1 MSEPII
7 KFLQAARSAGIR
19 VSVAESIDAYHAL
32 DLIGFD
38 DRQTLKDSLALLLA
52 KTRDEKQLFEECFEL
67 YFTRDSFTG
76 SEADDRDS
84 DRNNAPQRD
93 ENETDNSEGDGSGE
107 GGPQGQSPLA
117 RMLTG
122 NDRAALAA
130 AMERAADGVGVSDIR
145 FFTQTNIYA
154 RRMMEQMGL
163 EALEREIARLR
174 AEGTAE
180 AVGLAQRLDR
190 GRGYLGDQVRDFVE
204 RQLAVFARGANEQ
217 LRDEFLQA
225 ARLSN
230 LDRRDFERM
239 RVIVRAMAK
248 RLATRYGRV
257 RRRKRRGHLD
267 VRRTLRRNMAF
278 DSIPFITVWKQRKI
292 DKPRVVVLC
301 DVSGSVA
308 SVAQFLLLFVYSLNE
323 ALADIRSFAFSGNL
337 VEVSDIL
344 EQETI
349 EDAILKILK
358 EIGFGSSNYGRSLAD
373 FAEQCLDAVDS
384 KTTVII
390 MGDARGNNTDPRTDI
405 MKLIFERSK
414 RVIWLN
420 PEFKSSWGTGDSD
433 MFRYGPY
440 CHVLTV
446 CNSVRHLERTL
457 TDLLKGSNV

>member
-7 KFLQAARSAGIR
+7 KFLQAARSSGIR

-38 DRQTLKDSLALLLA
+38 DRQTLKDSLSLVLA

-67 YFTRDSFTG
+67 YFTRNNLGDPKAGDAAEQQKRDGTG
-76 SEADDRDS
+76 EAT
-84 DRNNAPQRD
+84 P
-93 ENETDNSEGDGSGE
+93 GE
-107 GGPQGQSPLA
+107 GMEGQSALA
-117 RMLTG
+117 QMLLA

-130 AMERAADGVGVSDIR
+130 AMEGAAEGVGVSDIR

-154 RRMMEQMGL
+154 RRMLEQMGL
-163 EALEREIARLR
+163 EALEREISRLR
-174 AEGTAE
+174 GEGTRD

-230 LDRRDFERM
+230 LERRDFDRM

-248 RLATRYGRV
+248 KLATRYGRV
-257 RRRKRRGHLD
+257 RKRKRRGHLD

-292 DKPRVVVLC
+292 EKPRVVVLC

-308 SVAQFLLLFVYSLNE
+308 SVAQFLLLFLYSLNE
-323 ALADIRSFAFSGNL
+323 ALADVRSFAFSGNMI
-337 VEVSDIL
+337 EVSDIL
-344 EQETI
+344 EQDTI
-349 EDAILKILK
+349 EDAIVKILK
-358 EIGFGSSNYGRSLAD
+358 EIGFGSSNYGRALAD
-373 FAEQCLDAVDS
+373 FEDNWLRHVDG

-390 MGDARGNNTDPRTDI
+390 MGDARGNNTNPRTEI
-405 MKLIFERSK
+405 MKSIFERSK

-433 MFRYGPY
+433 MFRYAPY